1 MCGNMVLEDF
11 TITKMD
17 NDIARTFLEK
27 YHYTHSCNLLIISYG
42 FYYYNDLKCVVGFS
56 RPSGKNLA
64 KSIWENGNDY
74 NTLELIRMFSFD
86 DCPKN
91 TESYCI
97 SKSVKSLKKDI
108 PEVKILVS
116 YADSSAG
123 HVGYIYQ
130 ASNWIYVGTGS
141 NERKIFID
149 GERQHRRSLYGKY
162 GTSSVVE
169 LLKMFGDRL
178 QVSEDRFPKNKYVYI
193 IGKNKFET
201 KQIQSELKV
210 KAIPYPKGEI
220 KYYNEG
226 QSEFNNI

>member
-1 MCGNMVLEDF
+1 MELSEF
-11 TITKMD
+11 RIEKID
-17 NDIARTFLEK
+17 NDVGRSFLEK

-42 FYYYNDLKCVVGFS
+42 FYYDNNLKCVVGFS

-64 KSIWENGNDY
+64 RSIWENGTDY
-74 NTLELIRMFSFD
+74 NTLELIRLFSFD

-97 SKSVKSLKKDI
+97 SQSIKYLKEDM
-108 PEVKILVS
+108 PDVKILVS

-123 HVGYIYQ
+123 HIGYIYQ
-130 ASNWIYVGTGS
+130 ASNWKYIGTGS

-162 GTSSVVE
+162 GTSSIVE
-169 LLKMFGDRL
+169 LKERFGDRL
-178 QVSEDRFPKNKYVYI
+178 QVSEDRFPKNKYVYVV
-193 IGKNKFET
+193 GKNKFET
-201 KQIQSELKV
+201 KQIYSELKT
-210 KAIPYPKGEI
+210 KILPYPKGQI

-226 QSEFNNI
+226 QSEFNTV

>member
-1 MCGNMVLEDF
+1 MELSNLKIVNL
-11 TITKMD
+11 D
-17 NDIARTFLEK
+17 NKFAKEFFEK

-42 FYYYNDLKCVVGFS
+42 FYYEGDLKCVVGYS

-64 KSIWENGNDY
+64 KSIWKDGNDY
-74 NTLELIRMFSFD
+74 NTLELIRLFSFD

-91 TESYCI
+91 TESFCI
-97 SKSVKSLKKDI
+97 SQSIKALKNDL

-123 HVGYIYQ
+123 HIGYIYQ
-130 ASNWIYVGTGS
+130 ASNWKYIGTGS

-162 GTSSVVE
+162 GTSSVVQ
-169 LLKMFGDRL
+169 LKEMFGDRL
-178 QVSEDRFPKNKYVYI
+178 QVSDDRFPKNKYIYV

-201 KQIQSELKV
+201 KQIYTELNV
-210 KAIPYPKGEI
+210 ETQQYPKGQI
-220 KYYNEG
+220 KYYDEG
-226 QSEFNNI
+226 QSEFNLV